1 MARGKLA
8 ELFYDLRANTEG
20 LGNDLKDAEGQFGKL
35 SKYVMAHPYQS
46 IGALA
51 AAVSGVGVVAVK
63 MAAEVDKS
71 LRQVEARVPGTTAQM
86 ARLRDTIEEMSTS
99 GPHSQATLAA
109 AAAEI
114 SRQGV
119 GTIEEVQQRL
129 AAVTKV
135 ADATGEDV
143 MGIVA
148 GLDQA
153 MDMFGIASKDSEAF
167 LAKLYATAA
176 NKMPITDLFTAFQT
190 AAPAVREF
198 GLDADITM
206 RALGALLEKG
216 MSAKQAGS
224 ELKAYGAAGAEGA
237 AEIRKLADSYDV
249 AADASARMDAA
260 QQKMNGSV
268 EAVSA
273 QIKNKLNAELIE
285 LGQTIL
291 PLVEQ
296 AANGVV
302 IVLDTLLGK
311 VGKIYANSEL
321 RTLLTGFST
330 SGQGK
335 SAADVKREMVRLDE
349 AARGRKLDLGGFSV
363 AELDRMLGT
372 IRAVA
377 AETKTSE
384 AYFGTLKKAIA
395 AAREE
400 AVKLES
406 ASGATPGAKKTG
418 PKVRTA
424 AEIKKDQDA
433 AAAALKARDK
443 ELEQMGAA
451 LEREVTRVFAEI
463 EAHARN
469 IAAVQED
476 LAQELVKATK
486 TQLDDIAQ
494 YWDAKIAR
502 ALKSNQHG
510 ELDAEIAKYRALK
523 AEAIATRKVIEETDE
538 VARDLGL
545 TFGDIANAAAG
556 GTTEID
562 KSAEALAR
570 QALLIQQSV
579 DGALQLAEAFGMVH
593 GSVVDT
599 LRGVAQIAGNI
610 PNLLNTVRDARSGA
624 VGPNG
629 TVGIGALIGAGLPVA
644 GAVASIVGGL
654 LSSAKAAREHA
665 KALAESRRKLTESL
679 QERVARSG
687 LNDQQQIERDAANQ
701 RRDDLNAIL
710 DLLVKSTGVRIGT
723 RDQFFAKDEGGQR
736 KVLTDALAQEKAKF
750 PAGFESSLMRA
761 LEDAIKQFDLVAAAA
776 RKAADDM
783 AAELAEKRKDIDQS
797 LAERRLRVADRTD
810 EADALAF
817 KRAQEKELADAEA
830 GGVYTLE
837 QLTELRAILND
848 EEKKYLA
855 DAQKRREDE
864 DRAKAQTAA
873 RRTEDLQTR
882 INAADGE
889 SPQER
894 ARAREIEKR
903 RELEDAMAEGAD
915 AATLALIQLAQ
926 AADDAAAA
934 ARAAMEAQREVE
946 DLDVELLQLQG
957 KMAEAEAR
965 AAELALQRRWDDAVA
980 AGKDPAVLAKLAEVI
995 AAKRAELAAQAA
1007 GGGAAA
1013 VSATDAAAAA
1023 SGEGA
1028 TSAAGTGI
1036 GTATIV
1042 QVDRMLGLMGTFVA
1056 YQREELDLMKDFVA
1070 AALVVRPPLLPPALP
1085 SSFTVGQGGQLIQ
1098 IRVQLTMHFNGPVAG
1113 GAAGGAALGQ
1123 ATLDAIDT
1131 GLANNS
1137 MLSALGRGDV
1147 SR

>member
-20 LGNDLKDAEGQFGKL
+20 LGRDLKDAEGQFGKM
-35 SKYVMAHPYQS
+35 SKYIMEHPYQS
-46 IGALA
+46 VGALA
-51 AAVSGVGVVAVK
+51 AAVLGVGVAGAK
-63 MAAEVDKS
+63 MAAEVDKG

-86 ARLRDTIEEMSTS
+86 AQLRDTIEEMSKA

-119 GTIEEVQQRL
+119 GTMEEVQQRL
-129 AAVTKV
+129 AAVVKV

-176 NKMPITDLFTAFQT
+176 NKMPITDLFAAFQT

-198 GLDADITM
+198 GLDADTTM
-206 RALGALLEKG
+206 RALGALLETG

-237 AEIRKLADSYDV
+237 AEIRKLADSFDV
-249 AADASARMDAA
+249 AADASGRLDAA
-260 QQKMNGSV
+260 QRKMHESE
-268 EAVSA
+268 EAAAA
-273 QIKNKLNAELIE
+273 QIKNNLNAALID
-285 LGQTIL
+285 LGRVIL
-291 PLVEQ
+291 PPVNTGLK
-296 AANGVV
+296 ALIGL
-302 IVLDTLLGK
+302 LDTLNGTVAKIHGNASLGTLIAGI
-311 VGKIYANSEL
+311 GKGA
-321 RTLLTGFST
+321 
-330 SGQGK
+330 
-335 SAADVKREMVRLDE
+335 SAADVMNQS
-349 AARGRKLDLGGFSV
+349 AKLDMLAKKGQLNLGGYSV
-363 AELDRMLGT
+363 AELDRMLQT
-372 IRAVA
+372 LRLASNEV
-377 AETKTSE
+377 KVSE
-384 AYFGTLKKAIA
+384 NYYGNLKRAIA
-395 AAREE
+395 GARAE
-400 AVKLES
+400 AEKLEA
-406 ASGATPGAKKTG
+406 ASGATGGTKKPGTKT
-418 PKVRTA
+418 RTA
-424 AEIKKDQDA
+424 AEITADQDK

-451 LEREVTRVFAEI
+451 LEREIKRVFAEI
-463 EAHARN
+463 EAHARDL
-469 IAAVQED
+469 AAVQED

-629 TVGIGALIGAGLPVA
+629 TVGVGALIGAGLPVA

-736 KVLTDALAQEKAKF
+736 KVLTDALASEKAKF

-797 LAERRLRVADRTD
+797 LAERRLRLADRTD
-810 EADALAF
+810 EVDALAF

-837 QLTELRAILND
+837 QLTELRALLND

-864 DRAKAQTAA
+864 ERAKAQTAA
-873 RRTEDLQTR
+873 RRTEDRQTR

-889 SPQER
+889 SPEER

-957 KMAEAEAR
+957 KTAEADAR

-1013 VSATDAAAAA
+1013 VSAAEAASAG

-1028 TSAAGTGI
+1028 TSSSGTGI

-1042 QVDRMLGLMGTFVA
+1042 QVDRMLGLLGTLVA
-1056 YQREELDLMKDFVA
+1056 YEREELELWRDFVA
-1070 AALVVRPPLLPPALP
+1070 AAVLPRPPLLPPALP

-1098 IRVQLTMHFNGPVAG
+1098 IRIQLTQQFYGPVEG

-1123 ATLDAIDT
+1123 AALSAIDI

-1137 MLSALGRGDV
+1137 ILSALGRGDV